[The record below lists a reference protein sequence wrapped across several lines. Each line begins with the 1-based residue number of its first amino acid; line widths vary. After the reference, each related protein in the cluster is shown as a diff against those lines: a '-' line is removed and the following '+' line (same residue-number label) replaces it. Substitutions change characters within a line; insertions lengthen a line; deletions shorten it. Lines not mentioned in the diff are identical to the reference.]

1 MPHLHSQPFLS
12 LIAGVTFLTA
22 ASTLHAIDLD
32 GLVKNSPFGELKGG
46 AVANATPGT
55 LEFRGMYADNG
66 VTYFS
71 IYNSVTKQS
80 NWVPQGEAQGG
91 SIPFS
96 VKSYDPDN
104 ESVEID
110 NGGQAVSLQLHQ
122 ATVVPY
128 SGAQAPVAAP
138 APAVGAAAAGGFNNG
153 QPPSA
158 EQIQAFRDEMR
169 RRFGDR
175 GPGGQGGEVVAAPV
189 TKTSKAS
196 KAEAVAAK
204 PAAATPKVKTPKTK
218 Q

>member
-1 MPHLHSQPFLS
+1 MPLSHRQTILSLLAGLTFLS
-12 LIAGVTFLTA
+12 TA
-22 ASTLHAIDLD
+22 NALHAIDLE
-32 GLVKNSPFGELKGG
+32 GLVKNSPFGESKGG
-46 AVANATPGT
+46 AVANAKPGT

-104 ESVEID
+104 ESVVID

-128 SGAQAPVAAP
+128 SGAPAAVAAAAP
-138 APAVGAAAAGGFNNG
+138 AGGAAVAGALNNG
-153 QPPSA
+153 QPPTA

-175 GPGGQGGEVVAAPV
+175 GPGGDAGAVPVAKP
-189 TKTSKAS
+189 S
-196 KAEAVAAK
+196 KAERAAE
-204 PAAATPKVKTPKTK
+204 AAAASPKVKTSKNK

>member
-1 MPHLHSQPFLS
+1 MPLSHRQTILSLLAGLTFLS
-12 LIAGVTFLTA
+12 TA
-22 ASTLHAIDLD
+22 NTLHAIDLD
-32 GLVKNSPFGELKGG
+32 GLVKNSPFGESKGS
-46 AVANATPGT
+46 AVANTKPGT

-96 VKSYDPDN
+96 IKSFDPDN
-104 ESVEID
+104 ESVVID
-110 NGGQAVSLQLHQ
+110 NGGQDISLQLHQ

-128 SGAQAPVAAP
+128 SGAQAAVAAAAP
-138 APAVGAAAAGGFNNG
+138 AGGASVPGALNNG

-175 GPGGQGGEVVAAPV
+175 GPGGPGGEVVAAPV
-189 TKTSKAS
+189 AKPSKAS
-196 KAEAVAAK
+196 KAEAAAAK
-204 PAAATPKVKTPKTK
+204 PTAATPKVKTSKNK

>member
-1 MPHLHSQPFLS
+1 MPLSHRQTILSLLAGLTFLS
-12 LIAGVTFLTA
+12 TA
-22 ASTLHAIDLD
+22 NTLHAIDLE
-32 GLVKNSPFGELKGG
+32 GLVKNSPFGESKGG
-46 AVANATPGT
+46 AVANAKPGT

-96 VKSYDPDN
+96 IKSFDPDN
-104 ESVEID
+104 ESVVID
-110 NGGQAVSLQLHQ
+110 NGGQDISLQLHQ

-128 SGAQAPVAAP
+128 TGAQAPVAAA
-138 APAVGAAAAGGFNNG
+138 APAGGASVPGALNNG

-175 GPGGQGGEVVAAPV
+175 GPGGPGGEVVAAPV
-189 TKTSKAS
+189 AKPSKSS
-196 KAEAVAAK
+196 KAEAAAAK
-204 PAAATPKVKTPKTK
+204 PTSATPRVKTPKTK

>member
-1 MPHLHSQPFLS
+1 MPHPHSQPFFS

-22 ASTLHAIDLD
+22 ATTLQAIDLD
-32 GLVKNSPFGELKGG
+32 GLVKNSPFGESKGS
-46 AVANATPGT
+46 AVANAKPGT

-104 ESVEID
+104 ESVVID

-128 SGAQAPVAAP
+128 SGASAAVAAAAP
-138 APAVGAAAAGGFNNG
+138 AGGAAAAGALNNG

-175 GPGGQGGEVVAAPV
+175 GPGGPGGPGGEVVAAPV
-189 TKTSKAS
+189 AKTSKAS
-196 KAEAVAAK
+196 KAEA
-204 PAAATPKVKTPKTK
+204 AAASPKVKTSKNK

>member
-1 MPHLHSQPFLS
+1 
-12 LIAGVTFLTA
+12 
-22 ASTLHAIDLD
+22 
-32 GLVKNSPFGELKGG
+32 
-46 AVANATPGT
+46 
-55 LEFRGMYADNG
+55 
-66 VTYFS
+66 
-71 IYNSVTKQS
+71 
-80 NWVPQGEAQGG
+80 VPQGEAQGG

-128 SGAQAPVAAP
+128 SGAQAAVAAAAP
-138 APAVGAAAAGGFNNG
+138 AGGASVPGALNNG

-175 GPGGQGGEVVAAPV
+175 GPGGPGGEVVAAPV
-189 TKTSKAS
+189 AKPSKSS
-196 KAEAVAAK
+196 KAEAAAAK
-204 PAAATPKVKTPKTK
+204 PTSATPRVKTPKTK

>member
-1 MPHLHSQPFLS
+1 MPHPHSQPFFS

-22 ASTLHAIDLD
+22 ATTLQAIDLD
-32 GLVKNSPFGELKGG
+32 GLVKNSPFGESKGS
-46 AVANATPGT
+46 AVANAKPGT

-91 SIPFS
+91 TIPFS

-104 ESVEID
+104 ESVVID

-128 SGAQAPVAAP
+128 SGAPAAVAAAAP
-138 APAVGAAAAGGFNNG
+138 AGGAAVAGALNNG
-153 QPPSA
+153 QPPTA

-175 GPGGQGGEVVAAPV
+175 GPGGDAGAVPVAKP
-189 TKTSKAS
+189 S
-196 KAEAVAAK
+196 KAERAAEAAAAK
-204 PAAATPKVKTPKTK
+204 PTAATPKVKSSKNK

>member
-1 MPHLHSQPFLS
+1 MPLSHRQPILS
-12 LIAGVTFLTA
+12 LIAGITFLSA
-22 ASTLHAIDLD
+22 ANTLQAIDLD
-32 GLVKNSPFGELKGG
+32 GLVKNSPFGESKGS
-46 AVANATPGT
+46 AVANAKPGT

-91 SIPFS
+91 FIPFS

-104 ESVEID
+104 ESVVID

-128 SGAQAPVAAP
+128 SGASAAVAAAAP
-138 APAVGAAAAGGFNNG
+138 AGGTAAAGGFNNG

-175 GPGGQGGEVVAAPV
+175 GQGGPSGEVVAAPV
-189 TKTSKAS
+189 AKSSKAS
-196 KAEAVAAK
+196 KAEA
-204 PAAATPKVKTPKTK
+204 AAATPKVKTSKNK

>member
-1 MPHLHSQPFLS
+1 MPLSHRQTILSLLAGLTFLS
-12 LIAGVTFLTA
+12 TA
-22 ASTLHAIDLD
+22 NTLHAIDLE
-32 GLVKNSPFGELKGG
+32 GLVKNSPFGESKGG
-46 AVANATPGT
+46 AVANAKPGT

-104 ESVEID
+104 ESVVID

-128 SGAQAPVAAP
+128 SGASAAVAAAAP
-138 APAVGAAAAGGFNNG
+138 AGGAAAAGALNNG
-153 QPPSA
+153 QPPTA

-175 GPGGQGGEVVAAPV
+175 GPGGDASAVPVAKP
-189 TKTSKAS
+189 S
-196 KAEAVAAK
+196 KAERAAEAAAAK
-204 PAAATPKVKTPKTK
+204 PTSATPRVKTPKTK

>member
-1 MPHLHSQPFLS
+1 MPHPQSQPFLS
-12 LIAGVTFLTA
+12 LIAGVTVLTA
-22 ASTLHAIDLD
+22 ATTLHAIDLD
-32 GLVKNSPFGELKGG
+32 GLVKNSPFGESKGS
-46 AVANATPGT
+46 AVANAKPGT

-104 ESVEID
+104 ESVVID

-128 SGAQAPVAAP
+128 SGASAAVAAAAP
-138 APAVGAAAAGGFNNG
+138 AGGTAAAGGFNNG

-175 GPGGQGGEVVAAPV
+175 GQGGPGGEVVAAPV
-189 TKTSKAS
+189 AKSSKAS
-196 KAEAVAAK
+196 KAEA
-204 PAAATPKVKTPKTK
+204 AAATPKVKTSKNK

>member
-1 MPHLHSQPFLS
+1 MPLSHRQTILSLLAGLTFLS
-12 LIAGVTFLTA
+12 TA
-22 ASTLHAIDLD
+22 NTLHAIDLE
-32 GLVKNSPFGELKGG
+32 GLVKNSPFGESKGG
-46 AVANATPGT
+46 AVANAKPGT

-104 ESVEID
+104 ESVVID

-128 SGAQAPVAAP
+128 SGAPAAVAAAAP
-138 APAVGAAAAGGFNNG
+138 AGGAAVAGALNNG
-153 QPPSA
+153 QPPTA

-175 GPGGQGGEVVAAPV
+175 GPGGDAGAVPVAKP
-189 TKTSKAS
+189 S
-196 KAEAVAAK
+196 KAERAAEAAAAK
-204 PAAATPKVKTPKTK
+204 PTAATPKVKSSKNK